1 MHESFVGGQFGIS
14 DISVRADPR
23 RVLSTG
29 AVERVPSHPGLS
41 NFSRQVNGGTQMPLY
56 TPHYEDPHADGQDRW
71 QEAVPEDVAYHF
83 RSANGGSQVLSS
95 SARYGE
101 YRLNHTEDNDGTHY
115 LEATTVHGEPAGY
128 LQTHLEEAKDGVVK
142 HAPAMIEVDGEHQGK
157 GLSRTLFRYGQ
168 MMSGGDLVHSVLRT
182 PDGYGYSARVP
193 DDPAQDP
200 ARRRPTMNHP
210 TLF

>member
-29 AVERVPSHPGLS
+29 AVERVPSHPELS
-41 NFSRQVNGGTQMPLY
+41 NFARRVNGGTQLPLY
-56 TPHYEDPHADGQDRW
+56 TPHYSDPHADQDRW

-115 LEATTVHGEPAGY
+115 LEAETVHGEPAGH
-128 LQTHLEEAKDGVVK
+128 LQTHLEETRPGVVK

-157 GLSRTLFRYGQ
+157 GLARTLFRYGQ
-168 MMSGGDLVHSVLRT
+168 MVSGDLVHSVNRT
-182 PDGYGYSARVP
+182 EDGDGYAARVP
-193 DDPAQDP
+193 NDPAQDP
-200 ARRRPTMNHP
+200 ARRTPTISHP